1 MKRFKKMSTV
11 LLLCMLVSMLAMPV
25 SAKAAAL
32 NRKSITLN
40 VGKSYKLKAKG
51 IKRKITWTSSK
62 KSVATVSKTGV
73 VKARKKGTAVITA
86 KYGKK
91 KLTCKVTVKK
101 PVKGV
106 KSYFKSVD
114 LNMSNFLQYFAP
126 EIVRSYDSTWGDPNG
141 YRIFWRAKDLNGWY
155 LFSTKNFAVEYNI
168 QIDYD
173 TEDGRQTMTRTTE
186 NSSFLGGYEYD
197 LSSAVITPNRV
208 KGTLTF
214 IKKNAVTKIRYRNDE
229 TLKRRRVSDCKF
241 IKELDD
247 YIMRNYYELGYAV
260 MSFSSIL
267 LPFE

>member
-1 MKRFKKMSTV
+1 MV
-11 LLLCMLVSMLAMPV
+11 PV
-25 SAKAAAL
+25 F
-32 NRKSITLN
+32 N
-40 VGKSYKLKAKG
+40 
-51 IKRKITWTSSK
+51 
-62 KSVATVSKTGV
+62 
-73 VKARKKGTAVITA
+73 
-86 KYGKK
+86 
-91 KLTCKVTVKK
+91 
-101 PVKGV
+101 
-106 KSYFKSVD
+106 
-114 LNMSNFLQYFAP
+114 
-126 EIVRSYDSTWGDPNG
+126 
-141 YRIFWRAKDLNGWY
+141 
-155 LFSTKNFAVEYNI
+155 KNFAVEYNI

-260 MSFSSIL
+260 MSFNSIL

>member
-1 MKRFKKMSTV
+1 MES
-11 LLLCMLVSMLAMPV
+11 
-25 SAKAAAL
+25 
-32 NRKSITLN
+32 
-40 VGKSYKLKAKG
+40 KG
-51 IKRKITWTSSK
+51 S
-62 KSVATVSKTGV
+62 
-73 VKARKKGTAVITA
+73 
-86 KYGKK
+86 
-91 KLTCKVTVKK
+91 
-101 PVKGV
+101 
-106 KSYFKSVD
+106 
-114 LNMSNFLQYFAP
+114 
-126 EIVRSYDSTWGDPNG
+126 
-141 YRIFWRAKDLNGWY
+141 GWY

-173 TEDGRQTMTRTTE
+173 TEDGRQTLTRTTE
-186 NSSFLGGYEYD
+186 NSGSLGNYDYD

-260 MSFSSIL
+260 MSFNSIL